1 LILNRRAIVAVQL
14 SEEQKEALQHLIS
27 FYEQSSSP
35 YFVMHGLAGS
45 GKTTVLA
52 HMARLFPGS
61 MLCTFTG
68 KAASILR
75 LKTGLD
81 AMTIHSAFYQ
91 LKEEKV
97 TRTGK
102 RELYFTEAHREGQ
115 LSGNLVLLDE
125 CSMINENMAMD
136 LIRTG
141 AQVIACGDPG
151 QLPPVE
157 GKQFFKTPNLSLKTI
172 HRQALESPI
181 IRQAHAVRQGKPY
194 VPDGD
199 DFRVAKH
206 GELTAMEKLDAD
218 IILCWTNATK
228 RAINKHIRELRGY
241 SMMPHPQAGEP
252 VLCLRNAQEYG
263 IFNGAIYTLLEPF
276 MEGDTSIVLDVEGQR
291 VTVEEVNFEG
301 IKSGLKPG
309 QKAATWFD
317 FGYALTVHKAQGSEW
332 SNVILIDEYRRRE
345 ERKEWLYTGIT
356 RAAQKITIIR

>member
-1 LILNRRAIVAVQL
+1 MAVQL
-14 SEEQKEALQHLIS
+14 SEEQKAALQSLVN
-27 FYEQSSSP
+27 FYKTSHSP

-52 HMARLFPGS
+52 HMARLFPEA

-81 AMTIHSAFYQ
+81 AMTIHSAFYR

-97 TRTGK
+97 TKQGK
-102 RELYFTEAHREGQ
+102 RELVFAEAHYEDE
-115 LSGNLVLLDE
+115 LSGALLLLDE
-125 CSMINENMAMD
+125 CSMINESMARD

-141 AQVIACGDPG
+141 AKIIACGDPG

-157 GKQFFKTPNLSLKTI
+157 GKQFFNTPNLALKTI

-181 IRQAHAVRQGKPY
+181 IRQAHAVRQGQAY
-194 VPDGD
+194 VGDSD

-206 GELTAMEKLDAD
+206 GELTATEKLDAD

-228 RAINKHIRELRGY
+228 RAINRHIRELRGY

-252 VLCLRNAQEYG
+252 VLCLRNAPDYG
-263 IFNGAIYTLLEPF
+263 IFNGAIYTLREPF
-276 MEGDTSIVLDVEGQR
+276 MEGDTAIVIDVEGQR
-291 VTVEEVNFEG
+291 VKVHDVNFEG
-301 IKSGLKPG
+301 MKSGLKPG
-309 QKAATWFD
+309 QKAVTWFD

-356 RAAQKITIIR
+356 RAADKITIIR

>member
-1 LILNRRAIVAVQL
+1 MAVKL
-14 SEEQKEALQHLIS
+14 SEEQNAALQSLIDFHKTS
-27 FYEQSSSP
+27 KNR
-35 YFVMHGLAGS
+35 YFVMHGLAGT
-45 GKTTVLA
+45 GKTTVLSA
-52 HMARLFPGS
+52 LAKEVQQS

-81 AMTIHSAFYQ
+81 AMTIHSAFYR
-91 LKEEKV
+91 LKEERVQKSGARDLV
-97 TRTGK
+97 
-102 RELYFTEAHREGQ
+102 FVEAHNQGS
-115 LSGNLVLLDE
+115 LGGALVLLDE
-125 CSMINENMAMD
+125 CSMINEAIAQD

-141 AQVIACGDPG
+141 AKIIACGDPG

-157 GKQFFKTPNLSLKTI
+157 GKQFFRDPNITLQTI

-194 VPDGD
+194 EADGEG
-199 DFRVAKH
+199 FRVAKH
-206 GELTAMEKLDAD
+206 GELTVEEKLNAD

-228 RAINKHIRELRGY
+228 RAINRHIRELRGFQLA
-241 SMMPHPQAGEP
+241 PLPQAGEP
-252 VLCLRNAQEYG
+252 VICLRNAPDYG

-276 MEGDTSIVLDVEGQR
+276 MEGDTSIVIEVEGTR
-291 VTVEEVNFEG
+291 VRVDLVNFEG
-301 IKSGLKPG
+301 VKTGLPPG
-309 QKAATWFD
+309 QKAITWFD

-356 RAAQKITIIR
+356 RAADQITIIR